1 MKITQLSFLLPI
13 ALLLNSLGA
22 QAQQAPDCSACPACN
37 FSVPTG
43 ATTLATLAQHDLWF
57 ANEGDSYTWNNLF
70 NNQFHRINFRNGY
83 RYTISLCGNTQNT
96 FLYVNNNGF
105 LPQACNDNG
114 CGDPGTPGPSLIT
127 YTHVLPS
134 GLGRI
139 YAFNGS
145 CNNPF
150 PIGTNLTMTITRI
163 APEPTPVND
172 EPCGAIALPMGVNC
186 SFLNTNNTAATLS
199 AITGTG
205 LAPVC
210 PNGEP
215 SLLQNDVWF
224 TTTVPPS
231 GLIGISTE
239 ESGSL
244 CAGGYAIYTATA
256 CNGTFTQLANSC
268 SLNGPT
274 SATSTPASAFDAFAA
289 GLPAGATV
297 YIRYW
302 ERNGNENGTFSI
314 CAYEA
319 IRPEN
324 DNPCGAITLPVGL
337 SCSLTTYSNANATNL
352 SGPTASGP
360 TCAAPANNDLWFA
373 ITVTPDMVAN
383 GITVN
388 TAAGTQNDWAMA
400 WYRLTSGTCGTGS
413 FTQIACN
420 DNQTAAILMPRI
432 NSVPGIPLVNGE
444 TIYIRVWNKAPWE
457 GTFGI
462 CATLNQPPPNDNPCG
477 AIPLTA
483 NYGCI
488 IGNASNES
496 GTPTTHPFS
505 GGTFAAGTPNPTCA
519 PTNWHDDVWYSVVM
533 PPNGTIQI
541 DTQVGTLVNGGA
553 ALYSATGTCGGGN
566 LNLTQVACAI
576 NGSQQGPTSANMPYI
591 NYTNPALAG
600 QTLYVRVWRM
610 GPANP
615 NGNFGICARRTDAP
629 PTDCFYTLNLFDS
642 AGDGWQGSFVTVCVA
657 GVCTNYT
664 LNGANASV
672 NIGTNVGQVITVSY
686 TPVGGFQNQNSF
698 NISQFGIQAYSS
710 GTSPVS
716 GIHFA
721 ESADCQPPP
730 APQSDCLGAVTLC
743 SQDLQVNQAPQNTG
757 GVVDLNAS
765 NRGCL
770 VANERQGLWY
780 TWTVQ
785 EAGNLAFTIYPQPW
799 PIASGTPFTIFDWA
813 VWGPYA
819 GLTCPPPTQ
828 PYRCNWASVFQ
839 PKGMQFNNSLPTSV
853 GGAGPPMIRHMTV
866 QAGEVYIL
874 YVDNWGMTGLN
885 FSIEWQ
891 TSADPAF
898 QPMAS
903 IDCIVLPVDHMLVE
917 AIARPRHVD
926 VDWATL
932 SEQYAVHYD
941 VERST
946 DGEHFATIGRVN
958 ALGMSQSMTRYGFR
972 DDDPILGKAYYR
984 IKQMD
989 QLGSHQ
995 YSDVVEVFYRPQA
1008 PQLEVFPNPAD
1019 ELIQVGF
1026 ERLEEGSVD
1035 WRITDASGRVVLTG
1049 REAGDRGPNRMEVPL
1064 FRLEAGSYVI
1074 DLRDAKGNSLGNA
1087 RFVKH

>member
-1 MKITQLSFLLPI
+1 MKTLKLSFLLPA
-13 ALLLNSLGA
+13 ALLLSSLGA
-22 QAQQAPDCSACPACN
+22 KAQQAPDCSSCPPCL
-37 FSVPTG
+37 FSAPTG
-43 ATTLATLAQHDLWF
+43 ASTLVNVTNHALWF
-57 ANEGDSYTWNNLF
+57 ANVGDSRTFNNIF
-70 NNQFHRINFRNGY
+70 NNQFHRVYFLQNA
-83 RYTISLCGNTQNT
+83 RYTISLCGNTQDT
-96 FLYVNNNGF
+96 YLYLTNSTG
-105 LPQACNDNG
+105 LLIEACNDNG
-114 CGDPGTPGPSLIT
+114 CGDPSTPGPSLIT
-127 YTHVLPS
+127 YTHTALS
-134 GLGRI
+134 GLMRV

-150 PIGTNLTMTITRI
+150 PIGTNLTMTITRV
-163 APEPTPVND
+163 APDPVPVND
-172 EPCGAIALPMGVNC
+172 EPCGAIALPMGPTCN
-186 SFLNTNNTAATLS
+186 FLNTNNTAATLS
-199 AITGTG
+199 AISGTG

-210 PNGEP
+210 PNAEP

-224 TTTVPPS
+224 TTTVPAS

-256 CNGTFTQLANSC
+256 CSGTFTQLASSC

-274 SATSTPASAFDAFAA
+274 GATSTPASVFNAFAA
-289 GLPAGATV
+289 GLPVGATV

-319 IRPEN
+319 QRPVN
-324 DNPCGAITLPVGL
+324 DNPCGAVVLPVNVGCTFT
-337 SCSLTTYSNANATNL
+337 SYSNANATNL

-360 TCAAPANNDLWFA
+360 SCAAPANNDLWFA
-373 ITVTPDMVAN
+373 VTVTPAMVTN
-383 GITVN
+383 GFTVN
-388 TAAGTQNDWAMA
+388 TTSGTQNDWAMA
-400 WYRLTSGTCGTGS
+400 WYRLTAGTCGTGS

-420 DNQTAAILMPRI
+420 NNQSGSNLMPRL
-432 NSVPGIPLVNGE
+432 NSVPGITLTAGE
-444 TIYIRVWNKAPWE
+444 TIYIRVWNMAPWE

-477 AIPLTA
+477 AIPLPV
-483 NYGCI
+483 NFGCI
-488 IGNASNES
+488 MGNASNES
-496 GTPTTHPFS
+496 ATPTTHPFT
-505 GGTFAAGTPNPTCA
+505 GGGFAAGTPNPTCA
-519 PTNWHDDVWYSVVM
+519 PANWFNDVWYTVVM
-533 PPNGTIQI
+533 PPNGVIQI

-553 ALYSATGTCGGGN
+553 ALYSTPPGSSCGT
-566 LNLTQVACAI
+566 LNLTQLACAS
-576 NGSQQGPTSANMPYI
+576 NGSQQGPSNVDMPYI
-591 NYTNPALAG
+591 NYSNPGLAG
-600 QTLYVRVWRM
+600 QTLYLRVWRE
-610 GPANP
+610 GSTP

-629 PTDCFYTLNLFDS
+629 PTNCFYTLNLFDT
-642 AGDGWQGSFVTVCVA
+642 AGDGWQGSFVTVCVGA
-657 GVCTNYT
+657 VCTNYT

-686 TPVGGFQNQNSF
+686 TPVGGFQNQISF
-698 NISQFGIQAYSS
+698 NLSQFGNQVFAS
-710 GTSPVS
+710 GTTPAS
-716 GIHFA
+716 GVLFA
-721 ESADCQPPP
+721 ESVDCVPPP

-757 GVVDLNAS
+757 GVVDLNAG

-770 VANERQGLWY
+770 IANERQGLWY
-780 TWTVQ
+780 TWTV
-785 EAGNLAFTIYPQPW
+785 EETGNLAFTIFPQPW
-799 PIASGTPFTIFDWA
+799 PVPPGTPFTIFDWA

-819 GLTCPPPTQ
+819 GLTCPPPTA

-839 PKGMQFNNSLPTSV
+839 PKGMLFNNSLPTSV

-885 FSIEWQ
+885 FSIDWQ

-903 IDCIVLPVDHMLVE
+903 IDCIVLPMDHMLVE
-917 AIARPRHVD
+917 ANARPKHVD
-926 VDWATL
+926 VEWATL

-941 VERST
+941 VQRST
-946 DGEHFATIGRVN
+946 DGEHFTTIGRVN
-958 ALGMSQSMTRYGFR
+958 ALGQSLSMTRYGFR
-972 DDDPILGKAYYR
+972 DEDPVLGKAYYR

-995 YSDVVEVFYRPQA
+995 YSDVVEVYYRPQG

-1019 ELIQVGF
+1019 ELLQVGF
-1026 ERLEEGSVD
+1026 DRLEEGTVE
-1035 WRITDASGRVVLTG
+1035 WRITDASGRVVITG
-1049 REAGDRGPNRMEVPL
+1049 RDGGEQGPDRMEVPL

-1074 DLRDAKGNSLGNA
+1074 DLRDAQGNSLGNA
-1087 RFVKH
+1087 RFVKQ